1 MNTKVMFSSNHDE
14 WATPDDFFNQ
24 LNKEFNFTLDPCCT
38 KQNHKCDKYFTLEDD
53 GLSQDWSGE
62 TVFCNPPYSQIAQWV
77 KKAWKEGRKEPLWCC
92 LFQHVQTQ
100 SIFTITFITDQKLD
114 LLKVV

>member
-1 MNTKVMFSSNHDE
+1 MNTKVMFSSNSDE

-77 KKAWKEGRKEPLWCC
+77 KKAWKEGRKEGRNHCGVAYSSTYR
-92 LFQHVQTQ
+92 H
-100 SIFTITFITDQKLD
+100 
-114 LLKVV
+114 KVFSQLHL